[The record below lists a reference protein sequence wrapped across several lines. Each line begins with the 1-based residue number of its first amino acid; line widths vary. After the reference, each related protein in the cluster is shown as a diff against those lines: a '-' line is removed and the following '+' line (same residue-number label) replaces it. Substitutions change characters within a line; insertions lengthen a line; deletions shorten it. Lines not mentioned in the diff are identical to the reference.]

1 MEPCPTLLPRV
12 WKFLYSQYFHLYG
25 LIGRYQ
31 AFPLAEFV
39 SQVIKTSQTRYTF
52 PSIHTS
58 CMSVIHK
65 LHTRQ
70 AGISNSNLHDAV
82 YARTQCITILYFL
95 LHVTV
100 LRIILCKK
108 LLRYF
113 FSLRHTLFKYIY
125 LIYLSTIC
133 LWINKQYAR
142 YCDVVS
148 TKLYANLGDAAVT
161 SSCLIGNYVS
171 CSTTVL

>member
-1 MEPCPTLLPRV
+1 MQSRALSYLLPRV
-12 WKFLYSQYFHLYG
+12 WKFLYSQYFHFYG

-31 AFPLAEFV
+31 AFPLVEFL
-39 SQVIKTSQTRYTF
+39 KTFRTRYIF

-82 YARTQCITILYFL
+82 HARTQCITILYFL

-113 FSLRHTLFKYIY
+113 FFVTSHIVQIYISH
-125 LIYLSTIC
+125 LSIYYMLMNKQTIC
-133 LWINKQYAR
+133 ALLWRSFNEALCKSRRCGCY
-142 YCDVVS
+142 
-148 TKLYANLGDAAVT
+148 
-161 SSCLIGNYVS
+161 
-171 CSTTVL
+171 